1 VAAKDPNEFKWKPEA
16 TAKTYKDAKKRYSAK
31 MNDKDR
37 AKLMTDVA
45 AAGGTYKELS
55 DEEVAAKESDTKP
68 PTSKELGTVLKET
81 GKKPKAKAKPAEM
94 PKTEMKPKAKGGAS
108 KATEKPTEHSDPI
121 AAAAA
126 KARTK
131 KLTEDLN
138 KPEVRTPLTKPTAA
152 PATTQVPRSD
162 SSGNTVDLGR
172 FKGTKKM
179 DAITDAAEK
188 ENQDYLNSDEGKQV
202 AKDSAE
208 ARSLMKESSTGFTPG
223 PGMSEAQAA
232 EGKSKAETAP
242 IALDGGVNI
251 SKGPETASVVDDD
264 GGMPKGKKS
273 GGPYVLNTDKT
284 GKGTPVTGTKSQA
297 KGTAAMNR
305 IRRDRDSGLRG
316 FDPTTAPEGRGT
328 PGPEFRDWSDEDA
341 GITKSSPT
349 ASAPAKGG
357 MGARLRGFFG
367 GHDSAKGSPLPT
379 PSAGPTPSTPTA
391 GPTPSTSTSSPMAPS
406 FSRSQHFQ
414 GGHTVNQQGMG
425 GQNFNAFN
433 DNAGGASPASSGS
446 GSINNNY
453 ATIQANTGDGNTYGN
468 VKGATIN
475 SGPTVAST
483 AGRATSANKNANVLS
498 TGGPATQTN
507 PRAQNATGSGR
518 PTTSKKKNPRTEKP

>member
-1 VAAKDPNEFKWKPEA
+1 VAAKDPKEFKWKPEMTTKSYK
-16 TAKTYKDAKKRYSAK
+16 TAQKKYSAK
-31 MNDKDR
+31 MSDKEKDKVK
-37 AKLMTDVA
+37 ADVI
-45 AAGGTYKELS
+45 AAGGRYKELS
-55 DEEVAAKESDTKP
+55 DEEVAANEASWAAGEASKGTSKP

-81 GKKPKAKAKPAEM
+81 GKKPKAKEM
-94 PKTEMKPKAKGGAS
+94 PKGKAYPKGLPDQEMV
-108 KATEKPTEHSDPI
+108 
-121 AAAAA
+121 AAR
-126 KARTK
+126 ARTK
-131 KLTEDLN
+131 KLNEDLN
-138 KPEVRTPLTKPTAA
+138 KPEVKTPLTKPASPRTIATSTKLGNMVSEDLA
-152 PATTQVPRSD
+152 RIEQPANAQVPRND

-179 DAITDAAEK
+179 DAITDAADK

-202 AKDSAE
+202 QADSAE
-208 ARSLMKESSTGFTPG
+208 AKALWNEPV
-223 PGMSEAQAA
+223 
-232 EGKSKAETAP
+232 AETAP
-242 IALDGGVNI
+242 TESDAPAE
-251 SKGPETASVVDDD
+251 S
-264 GGMPKGKKS
+264 KKS
-273 GGPYVLNTDKT
+273 GGAYILNTDKT
-284 GKGTPVTGTKSQA
+284 GKSEPVTGTKSQA

-316 FDPTTAPEGRGT
+316 FDPATAPEGRGT
-328 PGPEFRDWSDEDA
+328 PGPEFHDWSDEDA

-349 ASAPAKGG
+349 ATASASPKVG

-391 GPTPSTSTSSPMAPS
+391 GPTPSTATSSPMAPS

>member
-1 VAAKDPNEFKWKPEA
+1 
-16 TAKTYKDAKKRYSAK
+16 
-31 MNDKDR
+31 MNDADR

-45 AAGGTYKELS
+45 AAGGSYKELS
-55 DEEVAAKESDTKP
+55 DEEVAAKESDSKP
-68 PTSKELGTVLKET
+68 PTPKELGTVLKET
-81 GKKPKAKAKPAEM
+81 GKKPKADKKPKAKEM
-94 PKTEMKPKAKGGAS
+94 PKTEMKPKEPKNSGPSSSA
-108 KATEKPTEHSDPI
+108 
-121 AAAAA
+121 
-126 KARTK
+126 
-131 KLTEDLN
+131 
-138 KPEVRTPLTKPTAA
+138 
-152 PATTQVPRSD
+152 QVPRSD
-162 SSGNTVDLGR
+162 SSGNAVDLAR
-172 FKGTKKM
+172 FKGSKKM

-208 ARSLMKESSTGFTPG
+208 AKSLFKESSPGFTPG

-232 EGKSKAETAP
+232 EGKRKAETAP
-242 IALDGGVNI
+242 VALDGGVNI
-251 SKGPETASVVDDD
+251 SKGPETKSVVDDD

-284 GKGTPVTGTKSQA
+284 GKAEPVTGTKSQA

-328 PGPEFRDWSDEDA
+328 PGPEFHDWSDEDA

-349 ASAPAKGG
+349 ATAGAPAKGG

-379 PSAGPTPSTPTA
+379 PSAGPTSSTPTA
-391 GPTPSTSTSSPMAPS
+391 GPAPSTSTSSPMAPS

-433 DNAGGASPASSGS
+433 DNAGGTSPASSGS

-507 PRAQNATGSGR
+507 AKAQNAKGSGR
-518 PTTSKKKNPRTEKP
+518 PTTSKAKNPRTEKP

>member
-1 VAAKDPNEFKWKPEA
+1 MAAKDPNEFKWKPEA
-16 TAKTYKDAKKRYSAK
+16 TAKTYAAAKKKATAK

-55 DEEVAAKESDTKP
+55 DEEVAAKEASWAAGEASKGASKP

-81 GKKPKAKAKPAEM
+81 GKKPKADKKSKAKETPKTDGYKPERQDPM
-94 PKTEMKPKAKGGAS
+94 PKTEMKPKAKAKPSNAPRTIAS
-108 KATEKPTEHSDPI
+108 SN
-121 AAAAA
+121 
-126 KARTK
+126 
-131 KLTEDLN
+131 KLGNMVAEDLARI
-138 KPEVRTPLTKPTAA
+138 EQ
-152 PATTQVPRSD
+152 PANAQVPRSD
-162 SSGNTVDLGR
+162 SSGNAVDLAR
-172 FKGTKKM
+172 FKGSKKM

-202 AKDSAE
+202 QADAAE
-208 ARSLMKESSTGFTPG
+208 AKALWNSPDVKTESV
-223 PGMSEAQAA
+223 
-232 EGKSKAETAP
+232 
-242 IALDGGVNI
+242 INDDGGYSKDTGPKTETVVN
-251 SKGPETASVVDDD
+251 DD
-264 GGMPKGKKS
+264 GGMPKDKKS
-273 GGPYVLNTDKT
+273 GGPYILNTDKT
-284 GKGTPVTGTKSQA
+284 GKSEPVTGTKSQA

-316 FDPTTAPEGRGT
+316 FDPATAPEGRGT
-328 PGPEFRDWSDEDA
+328 PGPQFYDWSDEDA

-367 GHDSAKGSPLPT
+367 GHDSAKGSPLPP
-379 PSAGPTPSTPTA
+379 PSAGPSSSTPVA
-391 GPTPSTSTSSPMAPS
+391 GPTSATPTSSPMAPS

-433 DNAGGASPASSGS
+433 DNAGGTSPASSGS

-507 PRAQNATGSGR
+507 AKAQNAKGSGR
-518 PTTSKKKNPRTEKP
+518 PTTSKPKNPRTEKP

>member
-1 VAAKDPNEFKWKPEA
+1 MAAKDPNEFKWKPEA
-16 TAKTYKDAKKRYSAK
+16 TAKTYKNAKKKYSAK
-31 MNDKDR
+31 MNDADR

-45 AAGGTYKELS
+45 AAGGSYKELS
-55 DEEVAAKESDTKP
+55 DEEVAAKKSDSKP
-68 PTSKELGTVLKET
+68 STPKELGTVLKET
-81 GKKPKAKAKPAEM
+81 GKKPKADK
-94 PKTEMKPKAKGGAS
+94 KPKAKGDAV
-108 KATEKPTEHSDPI
+108 
-121 AAAAA
+121 A
-126 KARTK
+126 K
-131 KLTEDLN
+131 
-138 KPEVRTPLTKPTAA
+138 
-152 PATTQVPRSD
+152 PATPNAQVPRSD
-162 SSGNTVDLGR
+162 SSGNAVDLAR
-172 FKGTKKM
+172 FKGSKKM

-202 AKDSAE
+202 ANDSAE
-208 ARSLMKESSTGFTPG
+208 AKSLWNSPDVKTESVVND
-223 PGMSEAQAA
+223 
-232 EGKSKAETAP
+232 
-242 IALDGGVNI
+242 DGGY
-251 SKGPETASVVDDD
+251 SKDTGPKTESVVDDD

-273 GGPYVLNTDKT
+273 DGPYILNTDKT
-284 GKGTPVTGTKSQA
+284 GKAEPVTGTKSQA

-305 IRRDRDSGLRG
+305 IRRDRGSGLRG

-328 PGPEFRDWSDEDA
+328 PGPQFHDWSDEDA
-341 GITKSSPT
+341 GITKSMPSAT
-349 ASAPAKGG
+349 AGAPAKGG

-379 PSAGPTPSTPTA
+379 PSAEPTSSAPTA
-391 GPTPSTSTSSPMAPS
+391 GPAPSTSTSSPMAPS

-433 DNAGGASPASSGS
+433 DNGGGTPPAGGGS

-453 ATIQANTGDGNTYGN
+453 STIQANIGDGGTYGN

-507 PRAQNATGSGR
+507 AKAQNAKGSGR
-518 PTTSKKKNPRTEKP
+518 PTTSKPKNPRTEKP

>member
-1 VAAKDPNEFKWKPEA
+1 MAAKDPNKFKHKPEM
-16 TAKTYKDAKKRYSAK
+16 TTKSYKDAKKRYSAK

-55 DEEVAAKESDTKP
+55 DEEVAAKESDSKP
-68 PTSKELGTVLKET
+68 PTPKELGTVLKET
-81 GKKPKAKAKPAEM
+81 GKKPKAGKKPVDA
-94 PKTEMKPKAKGGAS
+94 PRTI
-108 KATEKPTEHSDPI
+108 ATS
-121 AAAAA
+121 
-126 KARTK
+126 TK
-131 KLTEDLN
+131 LGNMVSEDLARI
-138 KPEVRTPLTKPTAA
+138 EQ
-152 PATTQVPRSD
+152 PANAQVPRSD
-162 SSGNTVDLGR
+162 SSGNAVDLAR
-172 FKGTKKM
+172 FKGSKKM

-188 ENQDYLNSDEGKQV
+188 EDADYQASDEGKQV
-202 AKDSAE
+202 QADSAE
-208 ARSLMKESSTGFTPG
+208 AKALWNSPDVPTSPEEVSAPEEAKTP
-223 PGMSEAQAA
+223 EAPEVSAP
-232 EGKSKAETAP
+232 TA
-242 IALDGGVNI
+242 D
-251 SKGPETASVVDDD
+251 
-264 GGMPKGKKS
+264 KKS

-284 GKGTPVTGTKSQA
+284 GTSEPVTGTKSQA

-316 FDPTTAPEGRGT
+316 FDPATAPEGRGT
-328 PGPEFRDWSDEDA
+328 PGPEFHDWSDEDA

-349 ASAPAKGG
+349 ATADKSAKGG

-379 PSAGPTPSTPTA
+379 PTPSAGPTPSTPTS
-391 GPTPSTSTSSPMAPS
+391 GPTPSTSTSSPMAPIS
-406 FSRSQHFQ
+406 SRSQHFQ

-433 DNAGGASPASSGS
+433 DNGGGGAPPAGGGS

-498 TGGPATQTN
+498 TGGPATQTS
-507 PRAQNATGSGR
+507 PKSTKSKSSGR
-518 PTTSKKKNPRTEKP
+518 PTTSKSKNPRTEKP

>member
-1 VAAKDPNEFKWKPEA
+1 MAAKDPNEFKWKPEA

-37 AKLMTDVA
+37 AKLMTDVT
-45 AAGGTYKELS
+45 AAGGSYKELS
-55 DEEVAAKESDTKP
+55 DEEVAAKESDSKP
-68 PTSKELGTVLKET
+68 PTPKELGTVLKET

-138 KPEVRTPLTKPTAA
+138 KPEVRTPLTKPAA
-152 PATTQVPRSD
+152 DPATAQVPRKD
-162 SSGNTVDLGR
+162 SSKQVVDLGR

-188 ENQDYLNSDEGKQV
+188 ENQDYLNSDEGKQIK
-202 AKDSAE
+202 ADSAE
-208 ARSLMKESSTGFTPG
+208 AKALWNSPDVPTSSE
-223 PGMSEAQAA
+223 EAKDP
-232 EGKSKAETAP
+232 EVSAP
-242 IALDGGVNI
+242 IAD
-251 SKGPETASVVDDD
+251 
-264 GGMPKGKKS
+264 KKS

-284 GKGTPVTGTKSQA
+284 GKSEPVTGTRSQA

-328 PGPEFRDWSDEDA
+328 PGPEFHDWSDEDA
-341 GITKSSPT
+341 GIIKSMPPAT
-349 ASAPAKGG
+349 ADKSAKGG

-379 PSAGPTPSTPTA
+379 PTPSAGPTPSTPSA
-391 GPTPSTSTSSPMAPS
+391 GPTLSTSTSSPMAPTS
-406 FSRSQHFQ
+406 SRSQHFQ

-433 DNAGGASPASSGS
+433 DNGGGGAPPAGGGS

-498 TGGPATQTN
+498 TGGPATQTS
-507 PRAQNATGSGR
+507 AKSTKSKSSGR
-518 PTTSKKKNPRTEKP
+518 PTTSKPKNPRTEKP

>member
-1 VAAKDPNEFKWKPEA
+1 MAAKDPNEFKWKPEA

-55 DEEVAAKESDTKP
+55 DEEVAAKESDSKP
-68 PTSKELGTVLKET
+68 PTPKELGTVLKET
-81 GKKPKAKAKPAEM
+81 GKKPKAKSGRGMDTAQV
-94 PKTEMKPKAKGGAS
+94 PKEDKPKAKSGRGMDTADAPRTI
-108 KATEKPTEHSDPI
+108 ATS
-121 AAAAA
+121 
-126 KARTK
+126 TK
-131 KLTEDLN
+131 LGNMVSEDLARIEQ
-138 KPEVRTPLTKPTAA
+138 PATKPKAKEKA
-152 PATTQVPRSD
+152 PYVSVDTRSDGEKAGFISKETMRPKDTTDSPANAQVPRSD
-162 SSGNTVDLGR
+162 SSGNAVDLAR
-172 FKGTKKM
+172 FKGSKKM

-208 ARSLMKESSTGFTPG
+208 AKALWNEPV
-223 PGMSEAQAA
+223 
-232 EGKSKAETAP
+232 AETASTESSAP
-242 IALDGGVNI
+242 AE
-251 SKGPETASVVDDD
+251 S
-264 GGMPKGKKS
+264 KKS

-284 GKGTPVTGTKSQA
+284 GKSEPVTGTKSQA

-316 FDPTTAPEGRGT
+316 FDPATAPEGRGM

-349 ASAPAKGG
+349 ATAGAPAKGG

-379 PSAGPTPSTPTA
+379 PSAGPTSSAPTA
-391 GPTPSTSTSSPMAPS
+391 GPASSAPTSSPMAPS

-433 DNAGGASPASSGS
+433 DNGGGTPSAGGGS

-507 PRAQNATGSGR
+507 PRAQNAKSSGR
-518 PTTSKKKNPRTEKP
+518 PTTSKAKNPRTEKP

>member
-1 VAAKDPNEFKWKPEA
+1 
-16 TAKTYKDAKKRYSAK
+16 
-31 MNDKDR
+31 
-37 AKLMTDVA
+37 MTDVA

-55 DEEVAAKESDTKP
+55 DEEVAANEASWAAGEASKGASKP

-81 GKKPKAKAKPAEM
+81 GKKPKAKAKPSNA
-94 PKTEMKPKAKGGAS
+94 PRTIAS
-108 KATEKPTEHSDPI
+108 SN
-121 AAAAA
+121 
-126 KARTK
+126 
-131 KLTEDLN
+131 KLGNMVAEDLARI
-138 KPEVRTPLTKPTAA
+138 EQ
-152 PATTQVPRSD
+152 PANAQVPRSD
-162 SSGNTVDLGR
+162 SSGNAVDLAR
-172 FKGTKKM
+172 FKGSKKM

-202 AKDSAE
+202 QADAAE
-208 ARSLMKESSTGFTPG
+208 AKALWNSPDVKTESV
-223 PGMSEAQAA
+223 
-232 EGKSKAETAP
+232 
-242 IALDGGVNI
+242 INDDGGYSKDTGPKTETVVN
-251 SKGPETASVVDDD
+251 DD
-264 GGMPKGKKS
+264 GGMPKDKKS
-273 GGPYVLNTDKT
+273 GGPYILNTDKT
-284 GKGTPVTGTKSQA
+284 GKSEPVTGTKSQA

-316 FDPTTAPEGRGT
+316 FDPATAPEGRGT
-328 PGPEFRDWSDEDA
+328 PGPQFYDWSDEDA

-367 GHDSAKGSPLPT
+367 GHDSAKGSPLPP
-379 PSAGPTPSTPTA
+379 PSAGPSSSTPTA
-391 GPTPSTSTSSPMAPS
+391 GPTSATPTSSPMAPS

-433 DNAGGASPASSGS
+433 DNAGGTSPASSGS

-507 PRAQNATGSGR
+507 AKAQNAKGSGR
-518 PTTSKKKNPRTEKP
+518 PTTSKSKNPRTEKP

>member
-1 VAAKDPNEFKWKPEA
+1 MAAKDPNEFKWKPEA

-55 DEEVAAKESDTKP
+55 DEEVAAKESDSKP
-68 PTSKELGTVLKET
+68 PTPKELGTVLKET
-81 GKKPKAKAKPAEM
+81 GKKPKAKAKAKPVDAPRTIATSTKLGNMVSEDLARIEQPA
-94 PKTEMKPKAKGGAS
+94 TKPKAKEKAPYVSVDTRSDGEKAGFIS
-108 KATEKPTEHSDPI
+108 KETMRPKDTTDS
-121 AAAAA
+121 
-126 KARTK
+126 
-131 KLTEDLN
+131 
-138 KPEVRTPLTKPTAA
+138 
-152 PATTQVPRSD
+152 PANAQVPRSD
-162 SSGNTVDLGR
+162 SSGNAVDLAR
-172 FKGTKKM
+172 FKGSKKM

-208 ARSLMKESSTGFTPG
+208 A
-223 PGMSEAQAA
+223 
-232 EGKSKAETAP
+232 KALWNSPDVKTETVVND
-242 IALDGGVNI
+242 DGGY
-251 SKGPETASVVDDD
+251 SKDTGPKTESVVNDD
-264 GGMPKGKKS
+264 GGMPKDKKS

-284 GKGTPVTGTKSQA
+284 GKAEPVTGTKSQA

-316 FDPTTAPEGRGT
+316 FDPTTAPEGRGM

-349 ASAPAKGG
+349 ATAGAPAKGG

-379 PSAGPTPSTPTA
+379 PSAGPTSSAPTA
-391 GPTPSTSTSSPMAPS
+391 GPAPSTSTSSPMAPS

-414 GGHTVNQQGMG
+414 GGHTVNNQGMG

-433 DNAGGASPASSGS
+433 DNGGGTPSAGGGS

-507 PRAQNATGSGR
+507 AKAQNAKSSGR
-518 PTTSKKKNPRTEKP
+518 PTTSKPKNPRTEKP